1 MLMCEWTGCAVN
13 GEHESECAD
22 PECRGCRPRTVDTGR
37 LCAVHV
43 SWLNRDLAD
52 AAEVA
57 LQVRESI
64 MRGKSGGDEPV
75 RSARLEPPAPLVA
88 AAVDAADELIALLL
102 SVAERLAPEF
112 NVSPPSCRV
121 WRTGPYVQGFPAGTS
136 PHRVGA
142 EVRKIVDWFRV
153 HRTDLMYMPD
163 VLDFGEDL
171 HDMLG
176 KMRTRW
182 PTAERARHLP
192 GTACGVCGLM
202 DLWWTPPNGVGWPIT
217 VECHSC
223 DYVAPESD
231 LKRWT
236 AAIEM
241 EQEKRKVPD
250 KQASGPRM
258 RDWVTADQAQAE
270 FDISRTTM
278 WRWRT
283 KYLIREAHFNKRLP
297 VMYNRSDLL
306 EAARRA
312 KQAMSA

>member
-57 LQVRESI
+57 VQVRESI

-171 HDMLG
+171 HEMLG

-182 PTAERARHLP
+182 PIAERARHLP

-241 EQEKRKVPD
+241 EQERRKT
-250 KQASGPRM
+250 ASPQTAGPTKK
-258 RDWVTADQAQAE
+258 WVTYTEAAAITGRAPRTIRRWVNERKLTPFRGLINRGQLLSVVKQMQQAQ
-270 FDISRTTM
+270 RTG
-278 WRWRT
+278 
-283 KYLIREAHFNKRLP
+283 I
-297 VMYNRSDLL
+297 
-306 EAARRA
+306 AA
-312 KQAMSA
+312 SL